1 MPDWKREIE
10 RRLAGL
16 PLAPEREAEIV
27 EELAQHMADRYH
39 ELRTAGASE
48 TQARRMVLDEISEE
62 KLLAGQLRDVEEF
75 RPAAPVVLG
84 TRERSTMATGL
95 WQDIRYGLRSLA
107 KSRGFTAVAVG
118 ALALGI
124 GANTAV
130 FSVFNGVLLN
140 PLPYPDPGRLVWLWP
155 ADARTGQPFGGAIS
169 PPDFV
174 DYRKQ
179 NTVFAH
185 LSAVAQL
192 DLTLTGSGEAE
203 RVPAAGVSAG
213 FFETLGSK
221 PALGRAFLPQDEQT
235 GWPQAAILSD
245 GLWRRRF
252 GGDPAIA
259 GRTVI
264 LDGKGMTI
272 VGVMP
277 PGFDFPKDAQIWQPL
292 PFGYAELHV
301 RRFHFL
307 RVIGRLKRGVSIE
320 QAETQ
325 MKSICA
331 NLARLYP
338 DSNALYSSHLVF
350 LADRIVGDLRPTL
363 RVLMIAVGFVL
374 LIACANVAHLLLA
387 RAAARQKEI
396 AIRSSLG
403 ASAGRVLRQLL
414 TESVL
419 LSVAGGA
426 LGVLLAWWGLKV
438 LVALHPANVPR
449 LDEAHLDSRVLA
461 FTTALSIATGILF
474 GLLPALRASRPCLA
488 EVLNEGGRGGS
499 AGRAHRRFHNAL
511 VIAEVAIAVVLL
523 SGGGLMIRSFQR
535 LAHVNPG
542 FNPAAL
548 WTARIQLPRSEI
560 KAESYDAERVMA
572 FYDPLLDGLK
582 ALPGVE
588 SAALVSELPLSG
600 QNNDTWFTI
609 EGRPP
614 AAPSER
620 PDADERVVSV
630 DYFRTMDIPLVKGR
644 YFTANDNMKSAKV
657 AIVSRSLAE
666 KFFPNQDPVGQH
678 LNIDLGMPFQ
688 CEIVGVVGDVL
699 HRSLAA
705 GRQPANYIPYLQQ
718 PIGRANIVVRGR
730 TDAIALA
737 GAVRRQVR
745 ALNGDVPVFEIH
757 AMGDLISDS
766 VGQPRFRTLLLVVFA
781 AVALILAAAG
791 IYGVMSYTVTLRTH
805 ELGIRVALGA
815 GRKELTRLVVG
826 HGMLLALAGV
836 AIGLAAAAGLAR
848 LIANM
853 LFEVRPTDPVSFAAV
868 PVILGAVA
876 YLANYIP
883 ARRAARVDAIV
894 ALRHE

>member
-1 MPDWKREIE
+1 M
-10 RRLAGL
+10 L
-16 PLAPEREAEIV
+16 
-27 EELAQHMADRYH
+27 
-39 ELRTAGASE
+39 
-48 TQARRMVLDEISEE
+48 
-62 KLLAGQLRDVEEF
+62 
-75 RPAAPVVLG
+75 
-84 TRERSTMATGL
+84 TGL
-95 WQDIRYGLRSLA
+95 WQDIRYGLRALA
-107 KSRGFTAVAVG
+107 KSPGFTAVAVA

-140 PLPYPDPGRLVWLWP
+140 PLPYPEAGRLVWFWP
-155 ADARTGQPFGGAIS
+155 ADARTGQAFGGAIS

-185 LSAVAQL
+185 LSAFTQI
-192 DLTLTGSGEAE
+192 DLTLTGSGAAE

-213 FFETLGSK
+213 FFETLGVK
-221 PALGRAFLPQDEQT
+221 PAVGRTYLPADEQA

-252 GGDPAIA
+252 GGDPSAVGKTI
-259 GRTVI
+259 V

-277 PGFDFPKDAQIWQPL
+277 PGFDFPKGAQIWQPL
-292 PFGYAELHV
+292 PLGYAEMRV

-307 RVIGRLKRGVSIE
+307 RVIGRLKPGVTMDR
-320 QAETQ
+320 AEAQ

-331 NLARLYP
+331 NLARQYP
-338 DSNALYSSHLVF
+338 DSNALYSAHLEGLLDSV
-350 LADRIVGDLRPTL
+350 VGNLRPTL
-363 RVLMIAVGFVL
+363 KVLIIAVGFVL

-387 RAAARQKEI
+387 RAAARQREI

-403 ASAGRVLRQLL
+403 ASAGRVLRQLM

-426 LGVLLAWWGLKV
+426 VGVLLAWWGLKV

-449 LDEAHLDSRVLA
+449 LDEVHPDGRVLA
-461 FTTALSIATGILF
+461 FTAALSVATGVLF
-474 GLLPALRASRPCLA
+474 GLLPALRASRPRLA
-488 EVLNEGGRGGS
+488 EMLNEGGRGGS

-535 LAHVNPG
+535 LANVNPG
-542 FNPAAL
+542 FNPAHVWA
-548 WTARIQLPRSEI
+548 ARIQLQRSPD
-560 KAESYDAERVMA
+560 KYDPDGMMA
-572 FYDPLLDGLK
+572 FFGPLLQRIK

-588 SAALVSELPLSG
+588 SAALVSELPLGG
-600 QNNDTWFTI
+600 QNSDTWFTI

-614 AAPSER
+614 VAPSDR
-620 PDADERVVSV
+620 PDADQRTVSA
-630 DYFRTMDIPLVKGR
+630 DYFQTMGIPLIEGR
-644 YFTANDNMKSAKV
+644 YFTMNDNLRSAKV
-657 AIVSRSLAE
+657 AIISRSLAE
-666 KFFPNQDPVGQH
+666 KFFSGQDPVGQH
-678 LNIDLGMPFQ
+678 LNIDMGLPFQ
-688 CEIVGVVGDVL
+688 CEIVGVVGDIL
-699 HRSLAA
+699 HRSLA
-705 GRQPANYIPYLQQ
+705 GSSQPTNYIPLAQR
-718 PIGRANIVVRGR
+718 PPGRVSIVVRGR
-730 TDAIALA
+730 PDAMALA
-737 GAVRRQVR
+737 HAVTQQVH
-745 ALNGDVPVFEIH
+745 ALNGDVPVFDIH

-766 VGQPRFRTLLLVVFA
+766 VGQPRFRTLLLAVFA
-781 AVALILAAAG
+781 GVALILAAAG
-791 IYGVMSYTVTLRTH
+791 IYGVMSYSVTLRTH

-815 GRKELTRLVVG
+815 GRRELTRLVLG
-826 HGMLLALAGV
+826 HGMLLALAGI

-848 LIANM
+848 LVANM
-853 LFEVRPTDPVSFAAV
+853 LFEVRPTDPVSFVAV
-868 PVILGAVA
+868 PAILGAVA
-876 YLANYIP
+876 FLANYIP